1 MSTKEV
7 VDFFHS
13 EELIQKLQDP
23 GSQPPVD
30 LIPVLKYVPEWMGAT
45 WKSLVKEARELRWR
59 LFYGLLGE
67 LEERNKKGE
76 YNGSCME
83 LINARADEWKLS
95 RKMVA

>member
-13 EELIQKLQDP
+13 EELIQILQDV

-30 LIPVLKYVPEWMGAT
+30 LIPILKYVPEWMGAR
-45 WKSLVKEARELRWR
+45 WKSISREAREVRWN
-59 LFYGLLGE
+59 LFYGLLGG

-83 LINARADEWKLS
+83 LINARANEWKLS
-95 RKMVA
+95 RRMVA